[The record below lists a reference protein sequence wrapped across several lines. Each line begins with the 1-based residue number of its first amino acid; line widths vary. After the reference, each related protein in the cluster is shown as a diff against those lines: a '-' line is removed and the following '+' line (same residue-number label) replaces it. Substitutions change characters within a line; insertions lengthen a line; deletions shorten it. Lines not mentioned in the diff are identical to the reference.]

1 MPFFRGSVG
10 NFTPPTTKET
20 NYTSADYYI
29 ANTPEKAK
37 EWQIPDNNG
46 GAVLNSIDTSVV
58 KGNNGP
64 SDYGDYYSKA
74 RAAKLFIRH
83 LATGYSVAFPAILDA
98 YDESFSVNFNA
109 EQVYGRMDPIQRYQN
124 TSRKINVS
132 WKVLAYDEDH
142 AHRNGHALS
151 ALTQFLYPV
160 YDDPDGTCSN
170 ASVIRESPLLR
181 IRFANLMQKNAR
193 TKEDNPDMG
202 ENYINNGLLV
212 APSSFAYAPNLEAG
226 FFVNDN
232 VHLFAKEIKISM
244 NFTVVHE
251 ETLGWR
257 KADVNSEKRYH
268 WIGKLNASGS
278 GINGATDFPWGNDET
293 ENNILARKKNAGP
306 NEDPNIYISTEN
318 LNSRPP
324 PNPDDTTIV

>member
-1 MPFFRGSVG
+1 MAFFTG
-10 NFTPPTTKET
+10 NPGKLDGPPTPQSTT
-20 NYTSADYYI
+20 YTSADYYI

-37 EWQIPDNNG
+37 EWQIADNNG
-46 GAVLNSIDTSVV
+46 GAVLNSIDTSIER
-58 KGNNGP
+58 GDNGP
-64 SDYGDYYSKA
+64 EDYNSYYGTA

-124 TSRKINVS
+124 TTRKINVS

-160 YDDPDGTCSN
+160 YDNPDGSCSN

-193 TKEDNPDMG
+193 TLGENPDLG

-226 FFVNDN
+226 FFVNEK

-257 KADVNSEKRYH
+257 KATNGVYH
-268 WIGKLNASGS
+268 WIGKLKDNTGET
-278 GINGATDFPWGNDET
+278 NGATDFPWGNDET
-293 ENNILARKKNAGP
+293 ENNILTRQATGNKQNPFDYTPVQATNTLNVPSNAPSG
-306 NEDPNIYISTEN
+306 E
-318 LNSRPP
+318 
-324 PNPDDTTIV
+324 IV

>member
-10 NFTPPTTKET
+10 KFTPPTTEET

-181 IRFANLMQKNAR
+181 VRFANLMQKNAR
-193 TKEDNPDMG
+193 TKEENPDMG

-257 KADVNSEKRYH
+257 KANNKYH
-268 WIGKLNASGS
+268 WIGKLKDNTGNL
-278 GINGATDFPWGNDET
+278 NGATDFPWGNDET
-293 ENNILARKKNAGP
+293 ENNTLTKFTNTTTNNDDYTKVNPINILNVPSNAPSG
-306 NEDPNIYISTEN
+306 E
-318 LNSRPP
+318 
-324 PNPDDTTIV
+324 IV